1 MSAFPTVVDD
11 AAFCGP
17 AGGFVLARE
26 SHSDIAA
33 LRSARASALARLPAR
48 QRASDASLRVR
59 LRAALDE
66 GQRQREE
73 IARMREELGLAHGRV
88 RELELD
94 RRVRRT

>member
-1 MSAFPTVVDD
+1 VSAPPAVVDD

-17 AGGFVLARE
+17 AGEFALARE
-26 SHSDIAA
+26 PHSEI
-33 LRSARASALARLPAR
+33 
-48 QRASDASLRVR
+48 
-59 LRAALDE
+59 AALDE

-73 IARMREELGLAHGRV
+73 VARMREELALALAHGRV

>member
-17 AGGFVLARE
+17 AGEFALARE
-26 SHSDIAA
+26 PDSDIAA
-33 LRSARASALARLPAR
+33 LRSARASALA
-48 QRASDASLRVR
+48 
-59 LRAALDE
+59 
-66 GQRQREE
+66 
-73 IARMREELGLAHGRV
+73 LAHGRV

>member
-1 MSAFPTVVDD
+1 MSAPPAVVDD

-17 AGGFVLARE
+17 AGEFALARE
-26 SHSDIAA
+26 PHSEI
-33 LRSARASALARLPAR
+33 
-48 QRASDASLRVR
+48 
-59 LRAALDE
+59 AALDE

-73 IARMREELGLAHGRV
+73 IARMREELALAHGRV

>member
-1 MSAFPTVVDD
+1 MSAFRTVVDD

-17 AGGFVLARE
+17 AGEFALARE
-26 SHSDIAA
+26 PHSQI
-33 LRSARASALARLPAR
+33 
-48 QRASDASLRVR
+48 
-59 LRAALDE
+59 AALDE

-73 IARMREELGLAHGRV
+73 IARMREDLALAHGRV

>member
-1 MSAFPTVVDD
+1 MSAFRTVVDD

-17 AGGFVLARE
+17 AGEFALARE
-26 SHSDIAA
+26 P
-33 LRSARASALARLPAR
+33 RSAI
-48 QRASDASLRVR
+48 
-59 LRAALDE
+59 AALDE
-66 GQRQREE
+66 GQREREE

>member
-1 MSAFPTVVDD
+1 MSACPIVVDD

-17 AGGFVLARE
+17 ASECVVARE
-26 SHSDIAA
+26 PRSEIAA
-33 LRSARASALARLPAR
+33 L
-48 QRASDASLRVR
+48 DK
-59 LRAALDE
+59 

-73 IARMREELGLAHGRV
+73 IARMREDLALAHGRV